1 MRATALRIENFRG
14 IKRLGF
20 DELAILIGEN
30 DTGKAAVLDAPR
42 TPSSAHPTPGCSRRT
57 IAGREGT

>member
-1 MRATALRIENFRG
+1 MRATTLRIENFRG
-14 IKRLGF
+14 IKQLGF
-20 DELAILIGEN
+20 DELAILSGEN
-30 DTGKAAVLDAPR
+30 DTGKAAVLDVPR